1 MNMLEDYLQL
11 DSFHT
16 ARAVSLYA
24 NMLKVFQLISQFSL
38 DINNYVF
45 NYLQMLKLVW
55 NEEKNSHG
63 QSQLKF
69 FRQSKQGNRNILKIL
84 LNNK

>member
-1 MNMLEDYLQL
+1 MNMLEDLQL

-45 NYLQMLKLVW
+45 NYLQMLKLV
-55 NEEKNSHG
+55 
-63 QSQLKF
+63 
-69 FRQSKQGNRNILKIL
+69 
-84 LNNK
+84 